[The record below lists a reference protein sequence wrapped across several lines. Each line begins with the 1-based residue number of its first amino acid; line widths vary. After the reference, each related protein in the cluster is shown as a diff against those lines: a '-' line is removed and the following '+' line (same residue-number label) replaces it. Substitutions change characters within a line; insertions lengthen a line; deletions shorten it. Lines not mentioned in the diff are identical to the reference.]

1 MLSFGDYTGGNS
13 LDSQSYATQVFGG
26 PGQQH
31 SVGTVDGGNENNVIS
46 TKYVSNCPM
55 SGGRRSRKMK
65 KSMKRN
71 NKSKKVHRKVH
82 GGVHR
87 GMDKSHMKTLAK
99 MAIKEEMNKMK
110 KGGDLIDIAKTAV
123 QKTVDTGSAF
133 KNAVKDSASKV
144 FEKGVDLT
152 KAVKKTI
159 SGGKINKTLK
169 KMIRKEIKKH

>member
-13 LDSQSYATQVFGG
+13 LDSQSYATQVYGG

-31 SVGTVDGGNENNVIS
+31 SVGTVDGGNENNVIAA
-46 TKYVSNCPM
+46 KYVSNCPM

-65 KSMKRN
+65 KSMKRS
-71 NKSKKVHRKVH
+71 NKSKKVH
-82 GGVHR
+82 GGVH
-87 GMDKSHMKTLAK
+87 GSMDKSHMKLLAK

-159 SGGKINKTLK
+159 SGGKVNKTLK